1 MKYTR
6 LLLAYGLIPG
16 MVALCLSGCASQRA
30 TALSYVPDSPVT
42 IGTGDV
48 TILKVFTLKASVTLR
63 NPFSEAK
70 AAPSVP
76 AKPEAPAPVATPAPV
91 PIYPNWTIPAP
102 MTPFVPT
109 VTGSVILTSNP
120 CLDAPNDELA
130 MHLLHLASPVDGHYL
145 NDSEN
150 WYSRASVQGV
160 SRYVIDIGDGSQL
173 ARWKF
178 LVKDYPANTVQFV
191 VNGKVIP

>member
-1 MKYTR
+1 MKHAYR
-6 LLLAYGLIPG
+6 ILLASATASWL
-16 MVALCLSGCASQRA
+16 MLCLTLLSGCASQRA

-102 MTPFVPT
+102 MTPFVPPT
-109 VTGSVILTSNP
+109 LPMSPFCPVVTGSVILTSSP
-120 CLDAPNDELA
+120 C
-130 MHLLHLASPVDGHYL
+130 
-145 NDSEN
+145 SE
-150 WYSRASVQGV
+150 AKQGE
-160 SRYVIDIGDGSQL
+160 
-173 ARWKF
+173 AK
-178 LVKDYPANTVQFV
+178 
-191 VNGKVIP
+191 